1 MKNRWLLLLLAVV
14 VVMVSVVPVAMASPG
29 SDMTAANQLVA
40 GALAHAQKGDIDGAK
55 AGYEQYRQ
63 HWLSVEDGV
72 KGESNTAYRKV
83 EEYMADVQFALLQNP
98 PDQAKVTAAFNGLS
112 AGIQTFVDGGYPADG
127 ASASAKKPAQGNIA
141 DALAVLDKAAER
153 AKAGDAPGAAQAM
166 AQFRQSWL
174 DVEGL
179 VLTQSAKLYGD
190 AERDMVNA
198 QAHFAATPPNLEKGL
213 ATVDQMRG
221 YLAPLASKTSYGMFD
236 AATLLLRE
244 GLEGL
249 LIVVALLG
257 FLKRAGHPEKSV
269 WIWGGAGVGLAFSA
283 VLAVAVKLLIG
294 TGAFGNNNFLITGYT
309 GVFAAVMLIWVG
321 YWLHSKSS
329 VSEWNRY
336 IREKSSAALA
346 SGSLISLATLS
357 FLATFREGTET
368 VLFYIG
374 MASSITT
381 NDLLLGLGLG
391 LVVLAA
397 LAVLM
402 LKLGMKVP
410 LRPFFLVSSLLVF
423 YLGFKFTGMGI
434 HGLQLAGVLPA
445 TVTPYLPHI
454 DFLALYPNWQSTL
467 PQLFLLLGAV
477 ALVVWNRRRDRAAGQ
492 VLNAQNS

>member
-14 VVMVSVVPVAMASPG
+14 LTMVSVVSVAMASPG
-29 SDMTAANQLVA
+29 SDMTTAKQLVA
-40 GALAHAQKGDIDGAK
+40 GALANAQKGDIDGAK
-55 AGYEQYRQ
+55 AGYEEYRQ
-63 HWLSVEDGV
+63 HWLATEDGV
-72 KGESNTAYRKV
+72 KEESVTAYRTV

-98 PDQAKVTAAFNGLS
+98 PDQAKVTAAFNALS
-112 AGIQTFVDGGYPADG
+112 TGIQRFVDGGYPADG
-127 ASASAKKPAQGNIA
+127 ANASAKTPATGTVA
-141 DALAVLDKAAER
+141 DVLAVLDKAAER

-166 AQFRQSWL
+166 EQFRQSWL

-179 VLTQSAKLYGD
+179 VLTQSAAVYGD
-190 AERDMVNA
+190 AERDMVDA
-198 QAHFAATPPNLEKGL
+198 DVHFSGTTPNLEKGL
-213 ATVDQMRG
+213 ATVQRMQG
-221 YLAPLASKTSYGMFD
+221 YLAPIASKTAYGPFD

-244 GLEGL
+244 GLEAL
-249 LIVVALLG
+249 LVVVALLG
-257 FLKRAGHPEKSV
+257 FLKRAGHAEKSV
-269 WIWGGAGVGLAFSA
+269 WIWGGAGAGLAVSA
-283 VLAVAVKLLIG
+283 ILAVAVKVLIG
-294 TGAFGNNNFLITGYT
+294 TGAFGSNNFLITGYT

-346 SGSLISLATLS
+346 TGSLMSLATLS
-357 FLATFREGTET
+357 FLAVFREGTET

-374 MASSITT
+374 MASAITT
-381 NDLLLGLGLG
+381 QDLLLGLGLG
-391 LVVLAA
+391 LVVLAVV
-397 LAVLM
+397 AVAM

-445 TVTPYLPHI
+445 TVAPYLPHI

-467 PQLFLLLGAV
+467 PQLGLLVGAL
-477 ALVVWNRRRDRAAGQ
+477 ALVIWNRRRDRAAGQ
-492 VLNAQNS
+492 LLKAQNS

>member
-1 MKNRWLLLLLAVV
+1 M
-14 VVMVSVVPVAMASPG
+14 
-29 SDMTAANQLVA
+29 
-40 GALAHAQKGDIDGAK
+40 
-55 AGYEQYRQ
+55 E
-63 HWLSVEDGV
+63 
-72 KGESNTAYRKV
+72 
-83 EEYMADVQFALLQNP
+83 
-98 PDQAKVTAAFNGLS
+98 
-112 AGIQTFVDGGYPADG
+112 
-127 ASASAKKPAQGNIA
+127 
-141 DALAVLDKAAER
+141 
-153 AKAGDAPGAAQAM
+153 
-166 AQFRQSWL
+166 QFRKSWL

-179 VLTQSAKLYGD
+179 VLTQSAAVYGD
-190 AERDMVNA
+190 AERDMVDA
-198 QAHFAATPPNLEKGL
+198 HAHFSATPVNLDKGL
-213 ATVDQMRG
+213 ATVQRMQG
-221 YLAPLASKTSYGMFD
+221 YLAPIASKTAYGPFD

-257 FLKRAGHPEKSV
+257 FLKRAGHPDKNV
-269 WIWGGAGVGLAFSA
+269 WIWGGAGAGLALSA
-283 VLAVAVKLLIG
+283 ILAVAVKLLIG

-346 SGSLISLATLS
+346 TGSLMSLATLS
-357 FLATFREGTET
+357 FLAIFREGTET

-381 NDLLLGLGLG
+381 QDLLLGLGLG
-391 LVVLAA
+391 LVVLAVVGVA
-397 LAVLM
+397 M

-445 TVTPYLPHI
+445 TVAPYLPHI

-467 PQLFLLLGAV
+467 PQLGLLVGAV
-477 ALVVWNRRRDRAAGQ
+477 ALVIWNRRRDRAAGQ
-492 VLNAQNS
+492 VLKAQNS